1 MAAIEATTPTEAAML
16 RVDARAARATAD
28 EAMLALDRRAG
39 RAAVEI
45 ASLFDLAGDA
55 ARFARPGNRG
65 VYVVDLDMRGR
76 ANARFAAADEEA
88 TSPTEGGGPLA
99 LPVAGYCAAARRRR
113 AAAGTLRRVASIAA
127 QRCCRTA
134 EARRAAAAMAMAPE
148 TPLAALKCFAQFA
161 SRGIAPK
168 HWNPPV
174 PAAVAAL
181 PATGDGFGDFVKR
194 HEPCVVRGWGLEGPY
209 AALLE
214 KFGDDAYLKER
225 CGSREVPT
233 RGSWIDVLSGERVFA
248 SAANGSATLAEI
260 LDQRRTERVPTR
272 YAAKIDL
279 ARTLPELAADLA
291 AAEARSPRAA
301 FGHWFGDAQPVHA
314 YVAPGGAATATHV
327 DPAEQ
332 LLLVV
337 GGAKAVRLFAPGAAA
352 ALKPSNAPLF
362 SVAAL
367 ATVGPHAPFSAA
379 PPAPFVDVALA
390 AGDVLYLPAF
400 WWHAVSSDGP
410 STILNFWLDPHEAKQ
425 GAPA

>member
-1 MAAIEATTPTEAAML
+1 ML

-99 LPVAGYCAAARRRR
+99 LPVAGYCAAPRRR
-113 AAAGTLRRVASIAA
+113 ASGHAAARRVHRRAA
-127 QRCCRTA
+127 LRRTA

-148 TPLAALKCFAQFA
+148 TPLAALKWRS
-161 SRGIAPK
+161 SRAGHRAK

-194 HEPCVVRGWGLEGPY
+194 HEPCVVRAGARGSLRPFWKSS
-209 AALLE
+209 ATTR
-214 KFGDDAYLKER
+214 ER

-260 LDQRRTERVPTR
+260 LDQRRTRAG

-279 ARTLPELAADLA
+279 GRSRARGGPRGRGGAVAARGVRPLV
-291 AAEARSPRAA
+291 RRRAA
-301 FGHWFGDAQPVHA
+301 RPRLR
-314 YVAPGGAATATHV
+314 GARRRRRRRR
-327 DPAEQ
+327 PAEQ

>member
-1 MAAIEATTPTEAAML
+1 
-16 RVDARAARATAD
+16 
-28 EAMLALDRRAG
+28 
-39 RAAVEI
+39 
-45 ASLFDLAGDA
+45 
-55 ARFARPGNRG
+55 
-65 VYVVDLDMRGR
+65 
-76 ANARFAAADEEA
+76 
-88 TSPTEGGGPLA
+88 
-99 LPVAGYCAAARRRR
+99 
-113 AAAGTLRRVASIAA
+113 
-127 QRCCRTA
+127 
-134 EARRAAAAMAMAPE
+134 MAMAPE

-194 HEPCVVRGWGLEGPY
+194 HEPCVVKGWGLEGPY

-248 SAANGSATLAEI
+248 SAANGSATLAE
-260 LDQRRTERVPTR
+260 
-272 YAAKIDL
+272 
-279 ARTLPELAADLA
+279 
-291 AAEARSPRAA
+291 
-301 FGHWFGDAQPVHA
+301 PVHA

>member
-1 MAAIEATTPTEAAML
+1 ML

-28 EAMLALDRRAG
+28 EAMLARGAG
-39 RAAVEI
+39 APSR
-45 ASLFDLAGDA
+45 SL
-55 ARFARPGNRG
+55 
-65 VYVVDLDMRGR
+65 
-76 ANARFAAADEEA
+76 
-88 TSPTEGGGPLA
+88 
-99 LPVAGYCAAARRRR
+99 
-113 AAAGTLRRVASIAA
+113 LR
-127 QRCCRTA
+127 
-134 EARRAAAAMAMAPE
+134 EP
-148 TPLAALKCFAQFA
+148 
-161 SRGIAPK
+161 GIAPK

-337 GGAKAVRLFAPGAAA
+337 GGARRPASRRARPAA
-352 ALKPSNAPLF
+352 SSRRTRRF

-410 STILNFWLDPHEAKQ
+410 STIVNFWLDPHEAKQ

>member
-1 MAAIEATTPTEAAML
+1 ML

-99 LPVAGYCAAARRRR
+99 LPVAGYCAARGVDAARF
-113 AAAGTLRRVASIAA
+113 AGTLRRVASIAA

-314 YVAPGGAATATHV
+314 LEAGQPDRG
-327 DPAEQ
+327 PI
-332 LLLVV
+332 
-337 GGAKAVRLFAPGAAA
+337 
-352 ALKPSNAPLF
+352 
-362 SVAAL
+362 SV
-367 ATVGPHAPFSAA
+367 H
-379 PPAPFVDVALA
+379 
-390 AGDVLYLPAF
+390 
-400 WWHAVSSDGP
+400 
-410 STILNFWLDPHEAKQ
+410 
-425 GAPA
+425 